1 MRQTFGSFIRAT
13 REKQGFSLRQFSI
26 GIGISPS
33 FVSQMERGLVAA
45 PSEARIKQMAE
56 FLGRNSDELLALSG
70 RVSTDVLDII
80 LQDPIET
87 CALIRR
93 LQHSSKN
100 RKKQS
105 IQAVEANELEFYP
118 LERLSLENHTAIIGE
133 SGSGKSV
140 LTQYLIQNYF
150 KKAEIKV
157 YDSDAGPYD
166 WKRLSVKGKK
176 ANYQEIA
183 QEMLDDL
190 DELQRRTELLGEGL
204 DPGKE
209 VVRVVE
215 EWPSTAAELLELTIK
230 DKPKDIG
237 TTWLRKMLRRGR
249 KYRMK
254 VFCVA
259 QEFEVNSWKIAGE
272 GALRK
277 AFTVLYLGASAYSA
291 LKGIQDKQ
299 FKAQLKAHFNGVK
312 YPCLADVK
320 GRYYPVEIP
329 ELGK

>member
-93 LQHSSKN
+93 LQHASKN

-118 LERLSLENHTAIIGE
+118 LVRLSLENHTAIIGE

-157 YDSDAGPYD
+157 YDSDAAPHD

-176 ANYQEIA
+176 ANYLEIA
-183 QEMLDDL
+183 QEMLADL
-190 DELQRRTELLGEGL
+190 DELQRRTELLGEGH

-209 VVRVVE
+209 VVRIVE
-215 EWPSTAAELLELTIK
+215 EWPSTAAELLEL
-230 DKPKDIG
+230 
-237 TTWLRKMLRRGR
+237 
-249 KYRMK
+249 
-254 VFCVA
+254 
-259 QEFEVNSWKIAGE
+259 
-272 GALRK
+272 
-277 AFTVLYLGASAYSA
+277 YSVQNDFPFFS
-291 LKGIQDKQ
+291 LKR
-299 FKAQLKAHFNGVK
+299 VK
-312 YPCLADVK
+312 NV
-320 GRYYPVEIP
+320 
-329 ELGK
+329 